1 MQHDPYTC
9 TQGHH
14 DDETSQAERPQHD
27 QTVRTALGIVVVTQ
41 EQELIDRRANPVPS
55 RFHQTQ
61 PRMRWGCRLA
71 SF

>member
-1 MQHDPYTC
+1 MQHDSYAC

-14 DDETSQAERPQHD
+14 GDETSQAECPQHD
-27 QTVRTALGIVVVTQ
+27 QTVRAALGIVVVTQ
-41 EQELIDRRANPVPS
+41 EQELIDRRANPVLI

-61 PRMRWGCRLA
+61 SRMRWGCRLA